1 MNLAITLLA
10 EGGCTFG
17 AVVPVVQP
25 TFKTAK
31 THGIIMWLA
40 WTLVGVA
47 QIWTGR
53 YLVHWWRWRQFFH
66 STLGGLMG
74 VLTIAGT
81 VLILKFL
88 KFQYYFNHL
97 HNVAGMVCA
106 LLGLLLVLGGI
117 FALVLRR
124 VVNNDWK
131 TKQML
136 QMTMG
141 HRIFGYFMIFAVQIA
156 VNSGISRYFGIIPSQ
171 DVAMK

>member
-10 EGGCTFG
+10 GGGCTFDT
-17 AVVPVVQP
+17 VEQ

-31 THGIIMWLA
+31 THGIVMWFT

-53 YLVHWWRWRQFFH
+53 YLVHWWRWRQFVH

-74 VLTIAGT
+74 VLTIAGV

-88 KFQYYFNHL
+88 NFKFLFNHL
-97 HNVAGMVCA
+97 HTVAGMVCA

-117 FALVLRR
+117 FALV
-124 VVNNDWK
+124 
-131 TKQML
+131 
-136 QMTMG
+136 
-141 HRIFGYFMIFAVQIA
+141 
-156 VNSGISRYFGIIPSQ
+156 
-171 DVAMK
+171 

>member
-10 EGGCTFG
+10 GGGCTFDK
-17 AVVPVVQP
+17 VEH
-25 TFKTAK
+25 TFNTAK

-53 YLVHWWRWRQFFH
+53 YLVHLWRWRQFVH
-66 STLGGLMG
+66 SALGSMMG
-74 VLTIAGT
+74 VLTITGVA
-81 VLILKFL
+81 LILKFL
-88 KFQYYFNHL
+88 YFGFYFNYL
-97 HNVAGMVCA
+97 HNVSGMVCA
-106 LLGLLLVLGGI
+106 LLGLLLVLGGV
-117 FALVLRR
+117 FALVQRR

-136 QMTMG
+136 QMTLG

-156 VNSGISRYFGIIPSQ
+156 VTTGISRF
-171 DVAMK
+171 